1 MDEDTFNLQTR
12 KFLKKVG
19 ISAQREIERA
29 VREAIADAGL
39 RGDETLDA
47 RVTLSLPAIGVEL
60 VIEDT
65 IALE

>member
-1 MDEDTFNLQTR
+1 MNEEVFNLQIR

-19 ISAQREIERA
+19 VTSQREMERA
-29 VREAIADAGL
+29 VRAAIDAGKL
-39 RGDETLDA
+39 SGSETLEA
-47 RVTLSLPAIGVEL
+47 RVTLSLPGLDAEV